1 MHKEEKKRS
10 SENSL
15 SGVLPVFT
23 WEPCLQ
29 CSWWDVH
36 GRHPW
41 AEHTLGPCTHTGR
54 VLLPCA
60 CVALCPLPGC
70 PTLARRALLGLFA
83 LTPLVLCETV
93 CLCSISFTSLCSA
106 LELGIPSVTVLSDPA
121 VPVTAFPCGCPG
133 YGELRDQT
141 TCPCAAVCA
150 WEGQAVKRKDKD

>member
-1 MHKEEKKRS
+1 M
-10 SENSL
+10 
-15 SGVLPVFT
+15 LPVFT

-29 CSWWDVH
+29 CSWRDVH

-41 AEHTLGPCTHTGR
+41 AEHTLGPCTHTGG

-60 CVALCPLPGC
+60 CLASCPLPGC
-70 PTLARRALLGLFA
+70 PMLARRALLGLFG

-106 LELGIPSVTVLSDPA
+106 LELGIPSVTLLSDPA
-121 VPVTAFPCGCPG
+121 VPVTAFPCGCLG

-141 TCPCAAVCA
+141 TCPCAAVCV